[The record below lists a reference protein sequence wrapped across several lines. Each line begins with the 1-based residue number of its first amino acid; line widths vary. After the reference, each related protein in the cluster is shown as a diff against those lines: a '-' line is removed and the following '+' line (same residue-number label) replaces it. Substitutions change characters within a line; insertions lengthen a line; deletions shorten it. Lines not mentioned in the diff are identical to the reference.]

1 MQVAHLSREDALPT
15 GGTAGTILVVEDT
28 EAVRK
33 LVCALLAQGGYT
45 CLEAADGME
54 ALMLAERRIHE
65 LALVVTDIVMP
76 QMNGSE
82 LAARVALLRPDLPI
96 LFMSGFADDPIL
108 ESIGKSSFP
117 FLPKPFTSEAL
128 MQAVR
133 QVLDAPWT
141 GLPELGSGSS
151 LQ

>member
-1 MQVAHLSREDALPT
+1 MAT
-15 GGTAGTILVVEDT
+15 GGTAGTILVVEDA

-33 LVCALLAQGGYT
+33 LVCALLAQGGYD

-54 ALMLAERRIHE
+54 ALSLVERRVDE
-65 LALVVTDIVMP
+65 LVLVLTDIVMP
-76 QMNGSE
+76 HMNGSE
-82 LAARVALLRPDLPI
+82 LAQRLACLRPDLPI
-96 LFMSGFADDPIL
+96 LFMSGFADDPFL
-108 ESIGKSSFP
+108 EAIGKSSLP

-133 QVLDAPWT
+133 QVLTAPWY
-141 GLPELGSGSS
+141 GLRGPGSS